1 MGPIQLVIAMA
12 AVLGALGIFATGELG
27 VDDPPNEPTAA
38 PEPPELVERLI
49 AVARPGWYDDDE
61 LPLVEHYFDG
71 KIWLATRWKGFPQ
84 LLPARNL
91 AVLELL
97 PGPTGHRPAPTP
109 SPASN
114 GRARQRATVVLF
126 VVAICA
132 GVAIT
137 GGVLQLMG

>member
-1 MGPIQLVIAMA
+1 MGLIQLVIAMA

-27 VDDPPNEPTAA
+27 VEDPPNEQAAA

-49 AVARPGWYDDDE
+49 AVARPGWYDDEE

-97 PGPTGHRPAPTP
+97 PGPTGPR
-109 SPASN
+109 SPVVA
-114 GRARQRATVVLF
+114 GVATGTRTRQRATVVLF

-132 GVAIT
+132 GVVIT
-137 GGVLQLMG
+137 GGVLQLMS

>member
-1 MGPIQLVIAMA
+1 MGLIQLVIAMA

-27 VDDPPNEPTAA
+27 VEDPPNEQAAA

-49 AVARPGWYDDDE
+49 AVARPGWYDDEE

-71 KIWLATRWKGFPQ
+71 KVWLATRWKGFPQ

-97 PGPTGHRPAPTP
+97 PGPTGSR
-109 SPASN
+109 SPAA
-114 GRARQRATVVLF
+114 GAAAGTGTRQRATVVLF

-132 GVAIT
+132 GVVIT
-137 GGVLQLMG
+137 GGLLQLMS